1 MGEGT
6 GGGVDTDVG
15 GAGLDTGG
23 DRDTS
28 PSYGQS
34 PGAMGGRVPDVQ
46 PTVMKSFDPGVYSQ
60 PVSPSV
66 MAGNPAIPSLAN
78 NDAYQANLD
87 FVSGIQSLTG
97 GGMSPGAM
105 GGRREDE
112 SPSYSPQPD
121 PSTSMPLSVMTRPT
135 GSVFREDN
143 DPLGD
148 ALRDQRGRLAVTF
161 GPAALYS
168 PSDASGNL
176 GTGPAFAALE
186 KGSQRDAFRMLPIN
200 EPMGAGMETRSDLF
214 PSQLGGGELTVTPQ
228 GFQNIISPQQ
238 EFPAELGDNL
248 VGPLRTVP
256 AGGGDP
262 LLFQDSRIMGMS
274 PGAMGGSA
282 IGPIQGPLPTDIDPT
297 SDAAMFANLT
307 SRPSGALTQVALPA
321 GRPSDAVTLAAAAK
335 NPTSQRDF
343 SFREFLGNIF
353 KNLGSKA
360 KSVGAFIS
368 GLSAEKLQDYAE
380 QFLAGGANQKASTV
394 GMDPFAQQ
402 GMGPGPFVGGGAP
415 SPSGGGGGGMAA
427 PAKDPCPPGFRFDPT
442 LQQCVPIIAPN
453 TPTDTTTTP
462 TTPTTPAPGVTPPVA
477 GGIANAYPFVLTP
490 PIGTPVGNLPPVR
503 LTT

>member
-23 DRDTS
+23 GGDTS
-28 PSYGQS
+28 PSRPSYGMS

-66 MAGNPAIPSLAN
+66 MAGNPAIPSLAT

-87 FVSGIQSLTG
+87 FISGIRSLAG
-97 GGMSPGAM
+97 GQSPGAM
-105 GGRREDE
+105 GGRIGDD
-112 SPSYSPQPD
+112 SPTFSSQPD
-121 PSTSMPLSVMTRPT
+121 PSTALPLRVDTQAAPRIRFNPVT
-135 GSVFREDN
+135 NE
-143 DPLGD
+143 L
-148 ALRDQRGRLAVTF
+148 LRDQTGRVVFDEMSRQPTRTMI
-161 GPAALYS
+161 AA
-168 PSDASGNL
+168 DET
-176 GTGPAFAALE
+176 GTERQAL
-186 KGSQRDAFRMLPIN
+186 RMLPIN
-200 EPMGAGMETRSDLF
+200 EPMGGGRILPELEADPF
-214 PSQLGGGELTVTPQ
+214 APLGGTGVTPQ
-228 GFQNIISPQQ
+228 DVIFQRASRAFDEPDPGAI
-238 EFPAELGDNL
+238 
-248 VGPLRTVP
+248 VGPLRTT
-256 AGGGDP
+256 GGDP
-262 LLFQDSRIMGMS
+262 LLFRDDS
-274 PGAMGGSA
+274 PQ
-282 IGPIQGPLPTDIDPT
+282 IGPIQGPPIAPMQGPLPTDIDPT

-307 SRPSGALTQVALPA
+307 SRPSGALAEVALPA
-321 GRPSDAVTLAAAAK
+321 GRPSDAVMLAAAAK
-335 NPTSQRDF
+335 NPKSERDF
-343 SFREFLGNIF
+343 SFREFLGNLI
-353 KNLGSKA
+353 KSGASKV

-368 GLSAEKLQDYAE
+368 GLSPEKLQEYAE

-415 SPSGGGGGGMAA
+415 SPSGGGGGGM

-462 TTPTTPAPGVTPPVA
+462 TTPTTPATGTSPPAA
-477 GGIANAYPFVLTP
+477 GGIANAYPFTLTP